1 MKIFSKV
8 MLILIFLFLIFISV
22 FEEVVTSNALSQVHN
37 ICFILE
43 EKVEGLED
51 IRKSEFILIV
61 DNMEYD
67 WLKNESKMCYLVNHK
82 SIQEIGVEIAKMKN
96 YLGENDIKE
105 FKASLEAI
113 KFYSESYL
121 HFMGANFHNIF

>member
-82 SIQEIGVEIAKMKN
+82 SIQEIGAEIAKMKN

>member
-22 FEEVVTSNALSQVHN
+22 FEEVVTSNALSQVHS

>member
-1 MKIFSKV
+1 MKIFSKM

-22 FEEVVTSNALSQVHN
+22 FEEIVTSNALSQVHN

-82 SIQEIGVEIAKMKN
+82 SIQEIGAEIAKMKN

>member
-1 MKIFSKV
+1 MKIFSHIV
-8 MLILIFLFLIFISV
+8 VALIALFLIGISIT
-22 FEEVVTSNALSQVHN
+22 EEVITSKALDAVN
-37 ICFILE
+37 DDCYLLE
-43 EKVEGLED
+43 QSIEGLD
-51 IRKSEFILIV
+51 NIKMASLVLLV

-67 WLKNESKMCYLVNHK
+67 WRKNEGMMCYLVNHK
-82 SIQEIGVEIAKMKN
+82 SIQEIGAELAKMKN

-121 HFMGANFHNIF
+121 HFMGANIHNIL